1 MLEEATV
8 QRMREAA
15 GEEPGGAGVEAAE
28 RDGQPV
34 PRERAR
40 VPAIAERQRRQEHAT
55 HGVWEAC
62 GPALGGV
69 QHPEE
74 PAPPLALGVEARR
87 IRPPHLIGPRRD
99 DRARVSGIAMPVPRS
114 NRRQQVLRPYQPQYA
129 LAAHA
134 DVPGPQPRVHLAMP
148 LAVERAGREDGADR
162 LDQRVVVEL
171 RLRPAL
177 PAVRRRHL
185 RPGRVDARDARDL
198 SPRG

>member
-55 HGVWEAC
+55 HGVWEAS
-62 GPALGGV
+62 GPALGG
-69 QHPEE
+69 
-74 PAPPLALGVEARR
+74 
-87 IRPPHLIGPRRD
+87 LIGPRRD
-99 DRARVSGIAMPVPRS
+99 DRARVRGIAMLVPRS
-114 NRRQQVLRPYQPQYA
+114 TRRQQVLRPHQPQYA

>member
-1 MLEEATV
+1 MMPLVRPGSWSADDCELTSSRFPPQTFRVTTAGRLACSACQLVRFDVGAAQAREERGPLGPEMLEEATV
-8 QRMREAA
+8 QRMRDAP

-55 HGVWEAC
+55 HGAWEAC

-87 IRPPHLIGPRRD
+87 IRPPTSH
-99 DRARVSGIAMPVPRS
+99 RAAP
-114 NRRQQVLRPYQPQYA
+114 
-129 LAAHA
+129 
-134 DVPGPQPRVHLAMP
+134 
-148 LAVERAGREDGADR
+148 
-162 LDQRVVVEL
+162 
-171 RLRPAL
+171 
-177 PAVRRRHL
+177 
-185 RPGRVDARDARDL
+185 
-198 SPRG
+198 